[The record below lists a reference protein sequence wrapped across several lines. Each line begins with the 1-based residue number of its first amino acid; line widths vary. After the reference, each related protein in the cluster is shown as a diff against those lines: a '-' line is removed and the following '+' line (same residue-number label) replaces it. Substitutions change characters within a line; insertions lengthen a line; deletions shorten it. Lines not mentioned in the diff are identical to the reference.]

1 MRSGVNVPAAVTPL
15 GVLSTGPVARVDDRG
30 AVTVGNVTVGWS
42 VRSEQRWHDAA
53 TELAV
58 RQRRLR
64 DTPVIETAM
73 RIPSGDAVATTFAV
87 ADAGGA
93 ARVVTVIANESP
105 LPVAVSVSGD
115 EKVVRLSRPAVVDD
129 DRVGQVVPLPHRQ
142 TVIVEY
148 APFGSGRVPDPSAVA
163 AGWRAQA
170 DRGARLDTPISI
182 DFERCLVALGPG
194 RGAGVVEVAAHVEA
208 ALALGW
214 FDAAVERTEWLLGH
228 QRSRGRIGPDD
239 HSTIAALRALAG
251 WRRAGLPP
259 DHLEH
264 LVGPVAA
271 AAHRLRRRPEANHER
286 TAARWLLE
294 VAGQTE
300 AAASLR
306 EGQPPGRRMHTG
318 PERDQACHLVTAAVD
333 AVVAETDDGI
343 DVCAGWDPTWRGVAI
358 EAHQVPTRFGRVS
371 LALRWHGD
379 RPALLWELERW
390 PDAAVGSPVWRAE
403 AIDPAWSSPERSGEA
418 LLATPPAA

>member
-1 MRSGVNVPAAVTPL
+1 MPRTVTPL
-15 GVLSTGPVARVDDRG
+15 GVLSTGPIAHVDDRG
-30 AVTVGNVTVGWS
+30 AVTVGNVTVNWS

-53 TELAV
+53 TEPAV

-64 DTPVIETAM
+64 DTPVVETAM

-93 ARVVTVIANESP
+93 ARVVTVIANDSP

-115 EKVVRLSRPAVVDD
+115 ETVVRLSRPAVVDD

-142 TVIVEY
+142 MVIVEY
-148 APFGSGRVPDPSAVA
+148 APFGRSDGVPDPSTVA

-170 DRGARLDTPISI
+170 DRGARFDTPMSI
-182 DFERCLVALGPG
+182 DFERCLVALGPV
-194 RGAGVVEVAAHVEA
+194 RGAGVAEVAAHVEA
-208 ALALGW
+208 AVALGW
-214 FDAAVERTEWLLGH
+214 FDAAVEGTEWLLGH

-239 HSTIAALRALAG
+239 GSTIAALRALAG

-259 DHLEH
+259 EHLEH

-271 AAHRLRRRPEANHER
+271 AAHRLRRLPEATHER
-286 TAARWLLE
+286 AVARWLLE
-294 VAGQTE
+294 VAGQPE
-300 AAASLR
+300 AAASLL
-306 EGQPPGRRMHTG
+306 EGQPLDRRTRPR
-318 PERDQACHLVTAAVD
+318 PELDQACRVVAAAVE

-390 PDAAVGSPVWRAE
+390 PDAAVGSPVWRAG
-403 AIDPAWSSPERSGEA
+403 AIDPAWSSPERSGDA
-418 LLATPPAA
+418 LLAPPPAA